1 MKSWWKHRSACE
13 LRGSTAPHG
22 LQGALERLQAELG
35 MTRQAQIEADAYH
48 EQQQRIAAAIEA
60 EGIAEAKG
68 ITEMNKALTGSGG
81 EVMVKLKLAE
91 ALAGKRILLLP
102 VASGGG
108 LDIKT
113 TNVNRL
119 LEAYGAQ
126 KLAADGRE

>member
-1 MKSWWKHRSACE
+1 MV
-13 LRGSTAPHG
+13 
-22 LQGALERLQAELG
+22 AEADG
-35 MTRQAQIEADAYH
+35 RFRQAQIEADAYF
-48 EQQQRIAAAIEA
+48 EKQQRLAAATEA
-60 EGIAEAKG
+60 EGVADAKG

-102 VASGGG
+102 VGSGGG
-108 LDIKT
+108 FDIKT

-126 KLAADGRE
+126 KLANESGQQ